1 MSRKILLVGASGTLG
16 GHTMSELVSRGADV
30 RALVRAKRN
39 LPGQVEQ
46 FIGDLGD
53 RSSVEEALD
62 GVQAAYYV
70 SPHEADEVKLAENF
84 IQACE
89 AAHVRIVFAGV
100 QIPDPG
106 MADNFGRLHPHY
118 LGKIHIGAAMAAAA
132 NDPIVISMAFANWAQ
147 NDELFKED
155 ILNGEFAQPLH
166 PKGVNR
172 IDLRDVAEI
181 SASALLDPDFPGGQ
195 YVIAGPESLSG
206 QQCADIWA
214 AALARPVRYLGDDE
228 HAWRPAIARRLTGT
242 KQTDWLYTFE
252 FLSTSEIPTDP
263 GALKVTEQLL
273 GHPPRNY
280 RTYVR
285 DTAREWLGST
295 KQ

>member
-1 MSRKILLVGASGTLG
+1 MPRKILLVGASGTLG
-16 GHTMSELVSRGADV
+16 GHTLSELVSRGSDV

-46 FIGDLGD
+46 FIGDLSD

-62 GVQAAYYV
+62 GVQAAYYI

-89 AAHVRIVFAGV
+89 AAEVRIVFAGI
-100 QIPDPG
+100 QIPDPD
-106 MADNFGRLHPHY
+106 MAANIGRLFPHY
-118 LGKIHIGAAMAAAA
+118 QGKIYIGAAMAAAA
-132 NDPIVISMAFANWAQ
+132 KDPVVISMAFANWAQ
-147 NDELFKED
+147 NDEQFKED

-172 IDLRDVAEI
+172 IDLRDTAEI
-181 SASALLDPDFPGGQ
+181 SASALLDADFPGGEHLI
-195 YVIAGPESLSG
+195 VGPESLSG

-214 AALARPVRYLGDDE
+214 AELSRPVRYLGDHE
-228 HAWRPAIARRLTGT
+228 QAWRAAIARRLTGT
-242 KQTDWLYTFE
+242 KVTDWLHTFE
-252 FLSTSEIPTDP
+252 FLSASEIPTDP
-263 GALKVTEQLL
+263 GALKATEQLL

-285 DTAREWLGST
+285 DTAREWLGRT
-295 KQ
+295 E